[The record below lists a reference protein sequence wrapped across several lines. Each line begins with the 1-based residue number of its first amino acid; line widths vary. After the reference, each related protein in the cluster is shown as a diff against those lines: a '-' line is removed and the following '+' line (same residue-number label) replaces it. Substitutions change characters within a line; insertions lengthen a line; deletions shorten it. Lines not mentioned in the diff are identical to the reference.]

1 MLSEL
6 AHRRKL
12 IFERALVSILS
23 VHVHVK
29 YANNVF
35 VTHLFK
41 FAANEAEGLEDCG
54 GGAADGD
61 DSLRARAI
69 GNVDFGSRL

>member
-1 MLSEL
+1 ME
-6 AHRRKL
+6 AKFTKL
-12 IFERALVSILS
+12 
-23 VHVHVK
+23 
-29 YANNVF
+29 VF
-35 VTHLFK
+35 VTHLFE

-69 GNVDFGSRL
+69 GNVDFGSRLRDKTKLVGVQLMNIIELYF